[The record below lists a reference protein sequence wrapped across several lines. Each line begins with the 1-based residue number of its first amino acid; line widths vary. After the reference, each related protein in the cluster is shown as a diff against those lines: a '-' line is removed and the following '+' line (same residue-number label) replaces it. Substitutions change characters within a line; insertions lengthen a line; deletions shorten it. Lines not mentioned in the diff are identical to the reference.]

1 MHMTGKL
8 DKIGRIIAG
17 IIIVALWVSALIWC
31 TACNVTRVTTTES
44 VCVHRGDSSTTI
56 TTRTIEAYDAS
67 KK

>member
-1 MHMTGKL
+1 MDKNGK
-8 DKIGRIIAG
+8 IARIIAG
-17 IIIVALWVSALIWC
+17 AIIAACWIGALIMC

>member
-1 MHMTGKL
+1 MTAKK

-17 IIIVALWVSALIWC
+17 IIIAAIWVTALIMC